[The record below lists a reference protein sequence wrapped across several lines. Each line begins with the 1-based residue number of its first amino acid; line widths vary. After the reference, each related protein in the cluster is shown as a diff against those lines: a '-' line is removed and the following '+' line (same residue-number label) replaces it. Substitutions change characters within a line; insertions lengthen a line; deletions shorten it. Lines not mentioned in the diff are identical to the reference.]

1 MKKLT
6 SALLALILCL
16 SLAACGAGT
25 DAALPSAAVETAVA
39 ETPAATMP
47 PVTAASPSP
56 TPEPAPSATP
66 TATAAPSVSAAHSS
80 EPAPVPTSDTASA
93 PAPTTAPS
101 PTPEPVQE
109 SAPASTTAPVTST
122 PSAQPS
128 SGTGGTQGGGVSVP
142 SPESGGNL
150 VWIPTNGGTRYH
162 SHSGCSGMIDPI
174 QVSVE
179 TALANGFTRCGRCW

>member
-25 DAALPSAAVETAVA
+25 DAALPSADAETAAA

-66 TATAAPSVSAAHSS
+66 TATAAPSVSAAH
-80 EPAPVPTSDTASA
+80 TSA

-109 SAPASTTAPVTST
+109 YAPASTTAPVTST

>member
-1 MKKLT
+1 MNGKYKGTRDRDRKQARPRSRRYEFAPARGRAKHRRRVRIVWRRFLPVMGCAFLLIFGSVKLFGYLASSRQVKET
-6 SALLALILCL
+6 EAELQALYEAQK
-16 SLAACGAGT
+16 
-25 DAALPSAAVETAVA
+25 A
-39 ETPAATMP
+39 EPT
-47 PVTAASPSP
+47 VT
-56 TPEPAPSATP
+56 TP
-66 TATAAPSVSAAHSS
+66 T
-80 EPAPVPTSDTASA
+80 
-93 PAPTTAPS
+93 
-101 PTPEPVQE
+101 
-109 SAPASTTAPVTST
+109 PASTTAPVTST

>member
-16 SLAACGAGT
+16 SLAACGAGP
-25 DAALPSAAVETAVA
+25 DAALPSAAVETAEA

-56 TPEPAPSATP
+56 APEPVPSATP
-66 TATAAPSVSAAHSS
+66 TATAAPSASAAHTSEP
-80 EPAPVPTSDTASA
+80 EPAPEPT
-93 PAPTTAPS
+93 PVRTTAP
-101 PTPEPVQE
+101 
-109 SAPASTTAPVTST
+109 AAST

-128 SGTGGTQGGGVSVP
+128 SGTGGTQGGGVNVP

-179 TALANGFTRCGRCW
+179 TAIANGFTPCGRCW

>member
-25 DAALPSAAVETAVA
+25 DAALPSAYAETAAA

-66 TATAAPSVSAAHSS
+66 TATAAPSVSAAH
-80 EPAPVPTSDTASA
+80 TSA

>member
-25 DAALPSAAVETAVA
+25 DAALPSADAETAAVETP
-39 ETPAATMP
+39 EATMP
-47 PVTAASPSP
+47 PATAASPSP
-56 TPEPAPSATP
+56 SPEPSAAPTAAPSASAAHTSEPEPAPA
-66 TATAAPSVSAAHSS
+66 
-80 EPAPVPTSDTASA
+80 SDTAST
-93 PAPTTAPS
+93 PSPTTAPS
-101 PTPEPVQE
+101 PTPEP
-109 SAPASTTAPVTST
+109 APAPTPVPTTAPVTST

>member
-25 DAALPSAAVETAVA
+25 DAALPSADAETAAA

-56 TPEPAPSATP
+56 TP
-66 TATAAPSVSAAHSS
+66 TATAAPSVSAAHTS